1 MMKTED
7 KTNCQP
13 KVFGEQIRI
22 MLCELRELVVENLPI
37 DGGFESMSAG
47 FDIND
52 KEWRAK
58 RFWLKVEQIPEGLEQ
73 SDVKRRMDLVA
84 TDGMRQCH
92 IMVECGEKQKLMDR
106 LADDGFADYLISCA
120 KRLDDVLRH

>member
-1 MMKTED
+1 MKTED
-7 KTNCQP
+7 KTNSQP
-13 KVFGEQIRI
+13 KAFGEQIRI
-22 MLCELRELVVENLPI
+22 MICELLEQVVEYLPI
-37 DGGFESMSAG
+37 AGGFEPISAG

-58 RFWLKVEQIPEGLEQ
+58 RLWLRVDQIPEGLEQ